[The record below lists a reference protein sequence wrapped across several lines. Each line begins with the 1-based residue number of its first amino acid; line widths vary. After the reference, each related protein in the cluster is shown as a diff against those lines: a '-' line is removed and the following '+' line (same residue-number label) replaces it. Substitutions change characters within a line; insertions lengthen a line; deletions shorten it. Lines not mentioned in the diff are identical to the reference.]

1 MRRQWG
7 PMSGWPV
14 RLLARLWH
22 RLGGRLQWR
31 VLWLTQPRFLVGVAG
46 VVRDDRGRV
55 LLLRHRFW
63 PEGSWGLPGGY
74 AHGAE
79 RLEDALARELRE
91 ETGCRI
97 EGQRLLRV
105 NSGYRMRVEV
115 VYTARLVE
123 GALRLDGREV
133 LAAELFPP
141 DALPPGLLRGHREL
155 IALAVAA
162 GQGQGQG

>member
-1 MRRQWG
+1 MAG
-7 PMSGWPV
+7 LPV

-22 RLGGRLQWR
+22 GLSGRAQWR
-31 VLWLTQPRFLVGVAG
+31 LLWLTQAKFMVSVCG

-63 PEGSWGLPGGY
+63 PAGSWGLPGGY

-79 RLEDALARELRE
+79 RLEDALARELAE

-97 EGQRLLRV
+97 EDQRLLRV
-105 NSGYRMRVEV
+105 ISGYRMRVEV
-115 VYTARLVE
+115 VYTARLAGPPV
-123 GALRLDGREV
+123 RLDSREV
-133 LAAELFPP
+133 LAADLFSP

-155 IALAVAA
+155 IRAALA
-162 GQGQGQG
+162 GGGDG

>member
-1 MRRQWG
+1 MATL
-7 PMSGWPV
+7 PI
-14 RLLARLWH
+14 RLLARIWH
-22 RLGGRLQWR
+22 RLGGGLQWR
-31 VLWLTQPRFLVGVAG
+31 VVRLTQTKFLVGVAG
-46 VVRDDRGRV
+46 VVRDDGGRV

-91 ETGCRI
+91 ETGRRI

-115 VYTARLVE
+115 VFTARLAGGVIE
-123 GALRLDGREV
+123 LDRREV
-133 LAAELFPP
+133 LAADLFPP
-141 DALPPGLLRGHREL
+141 HDLPAGTLRGHREL
-155 IALAVAA
+155 IAQAVEQD
-162 GQGQGQG
+162 G

>member
-1 MRRQWG
+1 MATM
-7 PMSGWPV
+7 PIA
-14 RLLARLWH
+14 LLARLWH
-22 RLGGRLQWR
+22 RLGGGLQWR
-31 VLWLTQPRFLVGVAG
+31 LLWLTQAKFMVSVAG
-46 VVRDDRGRV
+46 VIRDDQGRV

-115 VYTARLVE
+115 VFTARLADGVME
-123 GALRLDGREV
+123 LDRREV
-133 LAAELFPP
+133 LAADLFPP
-141 DALPPGLLRGHREL
+141 DDLPAGLLRGHREL
-155 IALAVAA
+155 IAQAVERE
-162 GQGQGQG
+162 G